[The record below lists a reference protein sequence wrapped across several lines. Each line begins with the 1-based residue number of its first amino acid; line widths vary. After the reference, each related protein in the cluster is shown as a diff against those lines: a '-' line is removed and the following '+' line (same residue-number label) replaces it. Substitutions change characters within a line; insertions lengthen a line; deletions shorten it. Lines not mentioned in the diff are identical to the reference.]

1 MRKQYFGVYGEG
13 DVKVCILKSW
23 PQNEVYGEY
32 GVKIVGSYLT
42 TLISASSPAK
52 ITTIGQLAVM
62 IAFQQ

>member
-32 GVKIVGSYLT
+32 GVKVYMVSKCILKSWDENEVCDQYG
-42 TLISASSPAK
+42 
-52 ITTIGQLAVM
+52 V
-62 IAFQQ
+62 